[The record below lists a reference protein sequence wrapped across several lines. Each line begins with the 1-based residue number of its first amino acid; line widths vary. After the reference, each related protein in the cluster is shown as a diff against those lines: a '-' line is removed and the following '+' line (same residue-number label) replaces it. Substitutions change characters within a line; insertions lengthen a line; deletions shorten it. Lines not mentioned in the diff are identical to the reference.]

1 MATLTVD
8 QQTRPSLEDD
18 IQELRR
24 LLYDYGLK
32 RTEDFYKEVHARHG
46 DVPELAYW
54 TKILGPPRVEVR
66 KSGRPARDH
75 TPSYEWIRAHAEEYW
90 GEWLALLDGQLIAHG
105 KDSREVLREGRL
117 KSPEPDFLFF
127 YAGPYER

>member
-1 MATLTVD
+1 MAPLAVEKETLPTLD
-8 QQTRPSLEDD
+8 DD

-24 LLYDYGLK
+24 LLYDFGLK
-32 RTEDFYKEVHARHG
+32 RTEEFYKQVHARHG

-54 TKILGPPRVEVR
+54 TKILGPAKVEVR
-66 KSGRPARDH
+66 KSDRPARDH
-75 TPSYEWIRAHAEEYW
+75 TPSYEWIRAHAAEYW

-105 KDSREVLREGRL
+105 KDSSEVLREARAN
-117 KSPEPDFLFF
+117 SPQPDFLFF